1 MKFELNFE
9 LKQQRNDTM
18 DEISKLLRGFNALIG
33 STTTTVAGDFCDR
46 SHCFVCLRERERE
59 RERDRERV
67 AYWER
72 EKRIVSIQLYFC
84 VCITK
89 NAKVIQ

>member
-33 STTTTVAGDFCDR
+33 ATTTTVAGGFCDR
-46 SHCFVCLRERERE
+46 SHCLVRERERE
-59 RERDRERV
+59 RER
-67 AYWER
+67 
-72 EKRIVSIQLYFC
+72 EKHTGRGKNGSSQYSYIF
-84 VCITK
+84 VCASRKTRR
-89 NAKVIQ
+89 